1 MPAMPL
7 EAKRIVKRGRLFKC
21 VDCGLE
27 THRDAAVGVNTGL
40 RLAQGETLLLVGLI
54 NRAVTRPLLIS
65 HV

>member
-1 MPAMPL
+1 L
-7 EAKRIVKRGRLFKC
+7 KRIVKRGRLFKC

-27 THRDAAVGVNTGL
+27 AHRYAVVGVNTGL